1 MKTPLNLFFSSITHS
16 APWNFILQHFK
27 SDKNLFFLW
36 TWLSLISLR
45 NWETT
50 TLRDDY
56 LQVLPWCGPS
66 FKAGNLSCT
75 LHPLMALSKDL
86 NDRLKHLQF
95 VFAFESLWDN
105 KLLRS
110 SVCLSTDISVCWIPV
125 VGHLIMMNS
134 KRELKLLNLI
144 VRTNKRRDS
153 ELCGPYMISSMF
165 IYILV

>member
-1 MKTPLNLFFSSITHS
+1 MTKTYFFFGPDWASS
-16 APWNFILQHFK
+16 
-27 SDKNLFFLW
+27 LW
-36 TWLSLISLR
+36 T

-75 LHPLMALSKDL
+75 LHPLMALSQDL

-125 VGHLIMMNS
+125 VGHLIVMNS
-134 KRELKLLNLI
+134 QRELKLLNLI
-144 VRTNKRRDS
+144 VLQTKDVILNCVDPTWQAVCLYIFWFK
-153 ELCGPYMISSMF
+153 ISCWLLSS
-165 IYILV
+165 LTDL

>member
-16 APWNFILQHFK
+16 AGILYFNILRVTK
-27 SDKNLFFLW
+27 TYFFFGPDWASSLW
-36 TWLSLISLR
+36 T

-75 LHPLMALSKDL
+75 LHPLMALSQDL

-134 KRELKLLNLI
+134 QRELKLLNLI